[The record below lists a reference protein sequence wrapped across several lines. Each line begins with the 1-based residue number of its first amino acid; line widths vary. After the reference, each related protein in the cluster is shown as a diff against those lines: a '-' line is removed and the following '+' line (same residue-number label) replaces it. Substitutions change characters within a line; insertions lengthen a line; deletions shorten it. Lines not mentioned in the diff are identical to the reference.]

1 MTATANPLPF
11 PAGRPSYYHSLT
23 DEPTSDAGQHLA
35 LEMLTERHVTGTI
48 LSLDGGYTA
57 T

>member
-1 MTATANPLPF
+1 MTATANTLPV
-11 PAGRPSYYHSLT
+11 AIGRPFNYLPLQ
-23 DEPTSDAGQHLA
+23 DEPTFDAGQNLA
-35 LEMLTERHVTGTI
+35 LEMLTECHATGTI